1 MSAAYYRLK
10 KYRQKR
16 SAEVS
21 TYRNSLSP
29 PNPTNNCDDNS
40 SYHLVDSSFE
50 YLNLSDCSSLNYQS
64 PQSSPSQHSSSTDS
78 CIQGNNNYNITTT
91 VPSLREKIR
100 NFAVRFRSNMT
111 VEMIE
116 NLLEIL
122 RSENHTDLPKSA
134 VGLLQTKSN
143 NNITIMKSSK
153 NTDGSYVYFG
163 IEEGLKGIIT
173 DEYAENSIRLLFNID
188 GLPLYNNSSQQF
200 WPILGLIV
208 HNGYESNPFIVA
220 VYSGDSK
227 PQNSNTFLE
236 DFVQETIFLIQN
248 GLNIGQRNFKLEI
261 AGFSCDTP
269 ARSFIKKCK
278 GHGGFFAC
286 ERCVTRGKTVNKKI
300 VYPSIN
306 SKLRT
311 KRSFIR
317 QRQPEHHLDGRT
329 LLIDIPNFDPVS
341 SVFLDSMHLLYLG
354 IMKWIL
360 QQLIGT
366 KMRVNRKCKL
376 PRCKIQELNLNLKV
390 FVNHIPKEFQRKK
403 LDLDTFN
410 YWKATQFRFFL
421 NYCGPLVLRKI
432 LSKKMYQH
440 FLLLVVACRILND
453 SELCIKYVSYAKEL
467 LKKFVEL
474 LPSFYGP
481 DSQIM
486 NSHNLI
492 HLADDV
498 EHENTNLSN
507 ISAFPFENFLGKI
520 KRLIRGRT
528 NPLAQLVR
536 RMSEEKTCP
545 EMTKKNAIRK
555 KKSLIVNPD
564 IKSKVNLKSIILQGV
579 ELSTKKPNN
588 IVKLNSGEVFS
599 ITRIKKKRCSIFFHG
614 YLYKSVTDVFKYP
627 CKSTEI
633 GIMKLGQLSRRKSI
647 ISINNVVKKC
657 VLFEKGSQ
665 SYAVTLLH
673 DS

>member
-1 MSAAYYRLK
+1 MSAGYYRLK

-29 PNPTNNCDDNS
+29 PNPTNNCDENS
-40 SYHLVDSSFE
+40 SDHLVDSSFE

-64 PQSSPSQHSSSTDS
+64 PQSSPSQHSSSTNS
-78 CIQGNNNYNITTT
+78 CNQGNNNYNITTT

-100 NFAVRFRSNMT
+100 SFAVRFRSNMT

-134 VGLLQTKSN
+134 VGLLQTRSN

-153 NTDGSYVYFG
+153 NTNGSYVYFG
-163 IEEGLKGIIT
+163 IEEGLKGIVT

-248 GLNIGQRNFKLEI
+248 GLNIGPRNFKLEI
-261 AGFSCDTP
+261 AGFCCDTP

-286 ERCVTRGKTVNKKI
+286 ERCVTRGKTVNKKR

-317 QRQPEHHLDGRT
+317 KRQPEHHLDGRT
-329 LLIDIPNFDPVS
+329 
-341 SVFLDSMHLLYLG
+341 
-354 IMKWIL
+354 
-360 QQLIGT
+360 
-366 KMRVNRKCKL
+366 
-376 PRCKIQELNLNLKV
+376 
-390 FVNHIPKEFQRKK
+390 
-403 LDLDTFN
+403 
-410 YWKATQFRFFL
+410 
-421 NYCGPLVLRKI
+421 
-432 LSKKMYQH
+432 
-440 FLLLVVACRILND
+440 
-453 SELCIKYVSYAKEL
+453 
-467 LKKFVEL
+467 
-474 LPSFYGP
+474 
-481 DSQIM
+481 
-486 NSHNLI
+486 
-492 HLADDV
+492 
-498 EHENTNLSN
+498 
-507 ISAFPFENFLGKI
+507 
-520 KRLIRGRT
+520 
-528 NPLAQLVR
+528 
-536 RMSEEKTCP
+536 
-545 EMTKKNAIRK
+545 
-555 KKSLIVNPD
+555 
-564 IKSKVNLKSIILQGV
+564 
-579 ELSTKKPNN
+579 
-588 IVKLNSGEVFS
+588 
-599 ITRIKKKRCSIFFHG
+599 
-614 YLYKSVTDVFKYP
+614 
-627 CKSTEI
+627 
-633 GIMKLGQLSRRKSI
+633 
-647 ISINNVVKKC
+647 
-657 VLFEKGSQ
+657 
-665 SYAVTLLH
+665 
-673 DS
+673 